1 MERKVIN
8 ELPDFPVSKSYEPI
22 KATLSSLIDKLA
34 STEKDKSMP
43 NK

>member
-8 ELPDFPVSKSYEPI
+8 ELPEFPISKNYEPI
-22 KATLSSLIDKLA
+22 KATLSSLIDKVGA
-34 STEKDKSMP
+34 IEKEKSLP

>member
-8 ELPDFPVSKSYEPI
+8 ELPEFPVSKNYDPI
-22 KATLSSLIDKLA
+22 KATLSSLIDKLT
-34 STEKDKSMP
+34 SIEKDKSMP

>member
-8 ELPDFPVSKSYEPI
+8 ELPEFPVSKNYEPI

-34 STEKDKSMP
+34 GMEKDKSLP